1 MTVSSDYLA
10 YVLEQLGGLGDVE
23 SRRMFGGAGLY
34 CGEYF
39 FGLISGDDVLY
50 LRADDTNRAD
60 YIARGM
66 AAFRPY
72 RDRPLV
78 SMHYYEVPA
87 EVLEDARQLSAWAQ
101 RSVSAAQASEQRAP
115 RRPRKGGAPRRA
127 RRRR

>member
-1 MTVSSDYLA
+1 
-10 YVLEQLGGLGDVE
+10 VE

>member
-10 YVLEQLGGLGDVE
+10 YVLEQLSGLGDVE

-72 RDRPLV
+72 RNRPRV
-78 SMHYYEVPA
+78 SMHYYEVPGDVLDNARALTTWA
-87 EVLEDARQLSAWAQ
+87 E
-101 RSVSAAQASEQRAP
+101 RSVSAAQASAAERSRRPRRPAP
-115 RRPRKGGAPRRA
+115 RRGT
-127 RRRR
+127 RRRP

>member
-1 MTVSSDYLA
+1 VTVSSDYLA
-10 YVLEQLGGLGDVE
+10 YVLEQLGGLGEVE

>member
-1 MTVSSDYLA
+1 VTVSSDYLA
-10 YVLEQLGGLGDVE
+10 YVLEQLQGLGEVS

-34 CGEYF
+34 CGEHF

-50 LRADDTNRAD
+50 LRADDSNRTD
-60 YIARGM
+60 YTLRGM

-87 EVLEDARQLSAWAQ
+87 DVLDSARLLSTWAE
-101 RSVSAAQASEQRAP
+101 RSVRVARAAETERAA
-115 RRPRKGGAPRRA
+115 RP
-127 RRRR
+127 RRRRQP

>member
-72 RDRPLV
+72 RDRPRV